1 MKSQNIISMKL
12 VAIGFA
18 AALFFA
24 SAARSQEI
32 SNTEWP
38 DGQDVVTPGHTA
50 STQVANAAP
59 DVNAADAA
67 ATANAQ
73 PAGQQAAIAQQPQ
86 DDAGWTTFL
95 AISLALATLYAI
107 AEAKRANR
115 NRYARVEQAVRG
127 ASLS

>member
-1 MKSQNIISMKL
+1 MKVQNIISMKL

-38 DGQDVVTPGHTA
+38 DGQDVVTPGHTT
-50 STQVANAAP
+50 SNQIANAAP
-59 DVNAADAA
+59 TAQDPA
-67 ATANAQ
+67 ATANAEAAAQ
-73 PAGQQAAIAQQPQ
+73 KAAIAPQPSV
-86 DDAGWTTFL
+86 DASWMTTFL

-107 AEAKRANR
+107 AEAKRVNR